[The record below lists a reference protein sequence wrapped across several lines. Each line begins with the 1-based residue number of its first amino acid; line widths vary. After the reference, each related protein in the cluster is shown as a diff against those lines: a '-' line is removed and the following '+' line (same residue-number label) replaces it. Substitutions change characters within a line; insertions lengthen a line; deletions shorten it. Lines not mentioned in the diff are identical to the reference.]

1 MIINRIALTVLAG
14 IFLTS
19 TASPLKEPCGIGI
32 GGPLKKGK
40 GTGDRN
46 LKSNHG
52 RRAVERKLRKGC
64 EDRDSITIDL
74 PDGTTKTFSK
84 K

>member
-1 MIINRIALTVLAG
+1 MLINRIALTVLAG

-19 TASPLKEPCGIGI
+19 TASPPTELCGIGI
-32 GGPLKKGK
+32 GKGT

-52 RRAVERKLRKGC
+52 RRAVERKLPKGC
-64 EDRDSITIDL
+64 EDREDIAIDL